1 VSFYYASTSPDDYVL
16 QNVVLSTPQGKII
29 AVKGPHG
36 SGKET
41 ILSIVSHTLFP
52 VTGSVFVPAHLR
64 MISLAEANM
73 IFESWTPFENL
84 VFGLSKDQ
92 IGEERPRIRKILE
105 RLGMTRVLAMVE
117 SDLRE
122 PMPEI
127 PIVISQPLNHE
138 GSNLSEHRPLMS
150 PRMVSREVSVRNVA
164 AVNREESMLSH
175 NNTNL
180 DEKRDHAAGWFQA
193 FSSTDLLKFCL
204 ARGLIANPE
213 ILILHKPFVPF
224 ENEAKEQVAT
234 SLHEHVRSRGIGLP
248 MDTLIMRRPR
258 TCFYSVVDPADAKWA
273 DTVWRIDASTK
284 AIHAEEPGPKPD
296 PVTPKKRGR

>member
-1 VSFYYASTSPDDYVL
+1 
-16 QNVVLSTPQGKII
+16 
-29 AVKGPHG
+29 
-36 SGKET
+36 
-41 ILSIVSHTLFP
+41 
-52 VTGSVFVPAHLR
+52 
-64 MISLAEANM
+64 M

-105 RLGMTRVLAMVE
+105 RLGMTKVLAMVE
-117 SDLRE
+117 SDLKE

-127 PIVISQPLNHE
+127 PIVITQPLNHE
-138 GSNLSEHRPLMS
+138 GSNLSEQRPLMS
-150 PRMVSREVSVRNVA
+150 PRVLTREVSVRSVA

-180 DEKRDHAAGWFQA
+180 DDKRENAAGWFQS

-204 ARGLIANPE
+204 ARALIANTE

-234 SLHEHVRSRGIGLP
+234 CLHEHVRSRGIGLP

-258 TCFYSVVDPADAKWA
+258 TCFYSVVDPADVKWA
-273 DTVWRIDASTK
+273 DTVWRIDMNTK
-284 AIHAEEPGPKPD
+284 SIHAEEPGPKPD
-296 PVTPKKRGR
+296 PATPKKRGR